1 MVETRVTDKMHLH
14 LETLQHS
21 TTAPFLTTG
30 LESIA
35 QRTQLYT
42 HGLHWAQCWGFFDTS
57 RHKDSYVKNSELGH
71 FSSEVI
77 RYLKGKSLLN
87 TGKYEFWYLF
97 QVKDVPMSLNTPFNV
112 HVVPWHIKCKLVFV
126 DQGCSLDVPLSILQF
141 MYETGNYFMITK

>member
-1 MVETRVTDKMHLH
+1 M
-14 LETLQHS
+14 
-21 TTAPFLTTG
+21 
-30 LESIA
+30 
-35 QRTQLYT
+35 
-42 HGLHWAQCWGFFDTS
+42 
-57 RHKDSYVKNSELGH
+57 
-71 FSSEVI
+71 
-77 RYLKGKSLLN
+77 LN